1 VLRNAVINIAV
12 LALTVPACANA
23 QNGDAQVLADNM
35 PAMELQTDATIS
47 SAYKPYLDCYAR
59 TIESGPGSSLTDDGE
74 ARETLQRAAEHC
86 TASKQTG
93 TDLAASHLTSS
104 KPEMSEGQRNDLL
117 TRYRRQQGVFALIN
131 RYRERGRSHLLQA
144 YFERIGRA
152 ERENRT
158 FVMLSAE

>member
-1 VLRNAVINIAV
+1 
-12 LALTVPACANA
+12 
-23 QNGDAQVLADNM
+23 M
-35 PAMELQTDATIS
+35 PAMELQTDATIY

-59 TIESGPGSSLTDDGE
+59 TIESGPGSRLTDDGE
-74 ARETLQRAAEHC
+74 AREALQRAAEHC
-86 TASKQTG
+86 AASKQIG

-104 KPEMSEGQRNDLL
+104 KPEMSERQRNNIL

-144 YFERIGRA
+144 YFARIGRA
-152 ERENRT
+152 GRENRT